1 MTDSVLIHGD
11 TQRSPEMRHELPLS
25 VGDPFLYLEI
35 DGRRAVV
42 TNPLE
47 VDRIAEVAP
56 DVERILTDELGSD
69 ELIAQGLARDLVER
83 EVYVRA
89 VKQLGIASASV
100 PPDFPLALA
109 DRLREDGIELRPDD
123 ELFAERRRRKTD
135 AELAGIRRAAK
146 AGLAG
151 LEEAARALREAD
163 IDGEVL
169 RSNGEVLTAEAVR
182 TRIREVCARMGAAA
196 PDDII
201 VAPMRPGDA
210 VGHEAGSGPLP
221 AHAAIGVDLWP
232 QDEASGCWADMTRT
246 WVRGD
251 VSDAIA
257 ELHRVVLESHERAL
271 AATRAGVRG
280 VDVYGAACDVI
291 EASGHPTQRTKK
303 PGETLRHGF
312 FFSLGHGVGL
322 EVHEAPALGRT
333 GTAPLIAGDVVAIE
347 PGIVDPEHGGMRV
360 EDLVVVTDTGYELLS
375 ERAYDLRP

>member
-291 EASGHPTQRTKK
+291 EAAGHPTQRTKK

>member
-1 MTDSVLIHGD
+1 MAAVLIHGD

-42 TNPLE
+42 TNALE
-47 VDRIAEVAP
+47 VDRIAEAAP
-56 DVERILTDELGSD
+56 DVERILTDELGMD

-89 VKQLGIASASV
+89 VKRLGIGSAAV
-100 PPDFPLALA
+100 PPDFPIALA
-109 DRLREDGIELRPDD
+109 DRLRGDGVELRPDD
-123 ELFAERRRRKTD
+123 DLFVERRRRKTE
-135 AELAGIRRAAK
+135 AELAGIRRAAN

-163 IDGEVL
+163 IDGDVL
-169 RSNGEVLTAEAVR
+169 RSGGEVLTAEAVR

-210 VGHEAGSGPLP
+210 VGHESGSGPLP
-221 AHAAIGVDLWP
+221 AHAAIAVDIWP

-271 AATRAGVRG
+271 AATRAGARG

-291 EASGHPTQRTKK
+291 EAAGYPTQRTKK

-347 PGIVDPEHGGMRV
+347 PGIVDPERGGMRV
-360 EDLVVVTDTGYELLS
+360 EDLVVVTDSGYELLS
-375 ERAYDLRP
+375 ERAYDLVP